1 MSGLKLA
8 KGKTVTLKSQI
19 YAPGTGKQEEPGM
32 DRYIDTCPSHALH
45 TVSIRM
51 TVSFA
56 QNWISVKIR
65 AQSPLGK
72 KTFQ

>member
-32 DRYIDTCPSHALH
+32 DRYIDRHMPFSH
-45 TVSIRM
+45 
-51 TVSFA
+51 FA
-56 QNWISVKIR
+56 HCEY
-65 AQSPLGK
+65 
-72 KTFQ
+72 